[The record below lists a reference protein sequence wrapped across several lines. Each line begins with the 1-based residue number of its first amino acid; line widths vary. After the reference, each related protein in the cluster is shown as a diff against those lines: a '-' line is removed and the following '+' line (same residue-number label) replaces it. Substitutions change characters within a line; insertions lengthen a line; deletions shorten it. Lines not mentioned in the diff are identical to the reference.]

1 MKRDLYWVVAAG
13 GILGVVAL
21 ALVELGN
28 PPNMGFCLACF
39 DRDIAGAIGLFNWNL
54 PLGYV
59 RPEIVGIV
67 LGSMLTAMAF
77 REFGPKGG
85 SSPALRF
92 MLGMFM
98 MIGALVFLGCPT
110 RLVLRLGGGDLNAV
124 VALAGFV
131 LGIAGGVYYLRRGYN
146 LGRTQ
151 GTGWLDG
158 LVLPAFLAVLLLLL
172 VFQMQFVEG
181 GPILTQ
187 AKAFVGGPNS
197 PIPLAAGISISLAG
211 GLLVGFLGQRS
222 RLCFAGGF
230 RDIFVMRSGHLF
242 WGIFVLLVVMVIG
255 NLALGNFHL
264 GFDGQPIAHADHLWN
279 FFGMALV
286 GLCATLLGGCP
297 FRQLILAGNG
307 NTDSA
312 MTVIGML
319 AGAAF
324 AHNFML
330 ASKVGEGATV
340 YGKAAVLGGLALVLL
355 VAILNRR
362 K

>member
-1 MKRDLYWVVAAG
+1 MRKEYVIIIAAG
-13 GILGVVAL
+13 AVLGIVAL
-21 ALVELGN
+21 VLVELGN

-67 LGSMLTAMAF
+67 LGSMVTAMAF

-110 RLVLRLGGGDLNAV
+110 RMILRLGGGDLNAV
-124 VALAGFV
+124 VALVGFV
-131 LGIAGGVYYLRRGYN
+131 LGIAVGVYCLRRGYN

-151 GTGWLDG
+151 VTGWLDG
-158 LVLPAFLAVLLLLL
+158 LVLPGFLALLLVLL
-172 VFQMQFVEG
+172 VFQVQFVEG
-181 GPILTQ
+181 GPLITK
-187 AKAFVGGPNS
+187 AAAFVGGPKS
-197 PIPLAAGISISLAG
+197 PVPFMAGVPISLAG

-242 WGIFVLLVVMVIG
+242 WGIFALLVVMVIG
-255 NLALGNFHL
+255 NIALGNFHL
-264 GFDGQPIAHADHLWN
+264 GFAGQPIAHADHLWN
-279 FFGMALV
+279 FFGMLLV

-297 FRQLILAGNG
+297 FRQLIMVGNG

-312 MTVIGML
+312 ITVFGML

-340 YGKAAVLGGLALVLL
+340 YGKAAVLSGLALVLI
-355 VAILNRR
+355 VAVMNRR